1 MCINHVILDSILKH
15 TLLRDVFYL
24 VGQRVRV
31 KNKTNWSSCFIQ
43 WKCCL
48 IFQNL
53 MHVHSWFIYN
63 ILKYMIVLLIH
74 VVPLFNTMT
83 TNVQIFCKSEKLFM
97 ITLDTGF
104 VRLWYKPSF
113 TYNLKAKTWIHYHM
127 LNRTKCLCTAINLS
141 FLFKYLFVFS
151 LC

>member
-1 MCINHVILDSILKH
+1 MPQSCHPRLKTKPHIFEGCFLSSWSESQSEKQNQLIL
-15 TLLRDVFYL
+15 
-24 VGQRVRV
+24 
-31 KNKTNWSSCFIQ
+31 SCFIQ